1 MPVAMTTSD
10 LNPVDPATAG
20 AARELARLNG
30 QVEAMRSVLIR
41 LLQDVVAAEKRLTDS
56 EAAQLLEANEQLVV
70 AAMQHQAAAD
80 TAAQAFDEI
89 SRAAELDA
97 LTQLPNRM
105 LLLDRFTS
113 AIANASRHGTRL
125 GVLYLD
131 VDNFKQINDT
141 FGHAVGDEALK
152 RVARCL
158 TSAVRA
164 GDTVSRHGGD
174 EFLVLLTEVSQASDA
189 IRVADKVLA
198 MLDAAGPVGDPVLR
212 LSASI
217 GISLYPDD
225 AADAVTLIQLADAA
239 MYRAKRHAPGSC
251 ALHGH
256 PPSSERVQ
264 QVLTRETQRL
274 RRRDPVSAGADPELR
289 HAQLREAN
297 ERLVLAA
304 LSAQELQAAAEAA
317 QRRQTEFLTVVA
329 NELSNPLAPIRI
341 AAAHLGWSRTDE
353 LLLPRAQAII
363 DRQVAHMSRLVG
375 DLLDVSRGQP
385 ATLRL
390 DRQRTDM
397 TVVIHKAVEACRP
410 GMLARRQQLDVRM
423 LASSSEAAPEAGPA
437 SEPGS
442 EPHFALEVDGDPVRL
457 AQMLSNLLDNASKYT
472 PDGGEIGLSVTIE
485 KGRVVIAVSDNGIG
499 ITPEALPGIF
509 DPFVQDT
516 HAIGF
521 NGTGAGIGLTA
532 VKALAEAH
540 DGTVV
545 ASSAGRGLGSR
556 FVITLP
562 LMGSTGA
569 SGATGAAVT
578 PGTHDA

>member
-1 MPVAMTTSD
+1 M
-10 LNPVDPATAG
+10 NPSADPIDPATARASG
-20 AARELARLNG
+20 ELGRLTG
-30 QVEAMRSVLIR
+30 QVATMRAVLIR
-41 LLQDVVAAEKRLTDS
+41 LLQDVVVAENRLTGI
-56 EAAQLLEANEQLVV
+56 EAAQLLEANERLVV
-70 AAMQHQAAAD
+70 AAVQNQVAAD
-80 TAAQAFDEI
+80 TAAQALDEV
-89 SRAAELDA
+89 SRTAELDA

-131 VDNFKQINDT
+131 IDNFKQINDT

-189 IRVADKVLA
+189 IGVADKVMA

-256 PPSSERVQ
+256 PPSSEHVQ
-264 QVLTRETQRL
+264 QAPAHESQRV
-274 RRRDPVSAGADPELR
+274 RRRDPLAAGADPELR
-289 HAQLREAN
+289 HAHLREAN

-304 LSAQELQAAAEAA
+304 LSAQELQAAAESA
-317 QRRQTEFLTVVA
+317 QRRQAAFLAGVA
-329 NELSNPLAPIRI
+329 DELNDPQSPIRI
-341 AAAHLGWSRTDE
+341 AAAQLGWSRTDE

-397 TVVIHKAVEACRP
+397 TGVVHKAVEACRP
-410 GMLARRQQLDVRM
+410 GMVARRQHLDVRM
-423 LASSSEAAPEAGPA
+423 PGFSPEAASEAAPAFEPA

-442 EPHFALEVDGDPVRL
+442 EPHSALAVDGDPVRL
-457 AQMLSNLLDNASKYT
+457 AQVLSNLLDNASKYT
-472 PDGGEIGLSVTIE
+472 PDGGKIALSVTPE

-532 VKALAEAH
+532 VKALTEAH
-540 DGTVV
+540 GGTVV

-556 FVITLP
+556 FVVTLP
-562 LMGSTGA
+562 LMGSAGK
-569 SGATGAAVT
+569 
-578 PGTHDA
+578 PEQPEQPEQP